1 MSNKYLEQLEDFSLQ
16 NQIKIRLN
24 QGTGMEVKTLRVLVG
39 STIKMLSAEK
49 QALRQWGG
57 GRDHPSSIVVPF

>member
-24 QGTGMEVKTLRVLVG
+24 PGTGMEGKTLRVLVD
-39 STIKMLSAEK
+39 SSIKMLSAEK
-49 QALRQWGG
+49 QAL
-57 GRDHPSSIVVPF
+57 

>member
-1 MSNKYLEQLEDFSLQ
+1 MSNKYLEQLEDFCLQ
-16 NQIKIRLN
+16 NQVKIRLN

-49 QALRQWGG
+49 QAL
-57 GRDHPSSIVVPF
+57 